1 MIEDNPT
8 DENGYPV
15 YGTFRP
21 KTPVE
26 KAEQLLDFYMANGID
41 EKTAK
46 LFVRF
51 LADNMINSGLL
62 EPQLKRH
69 ILNGDAPTSAHL
81 EFWFQVKKIV
91 S

>member
-1 MIEDNPT
+1 MTDNPL

-21 KTPVE
+21 KTPAE
-26 KAEQLLDFYMANGID
+26 KAQQLLEFYMANGVD

-46 LFVRF
+46 LFVRH

-69 ILNGDAPTSAHL
+69 ILNGDTPSPKQL
-81 EFWFQVKKIV
+81 EFWFQVKKNV